1 MAATKN
7 SEKKPKL
14 LIGRREIVDFPE
26 LDLCGID
33 AKIDSGA
40 WSCAIHC
47 HHIHP
52 VTIDGVEKVHF
63 NLLDPSHADYDEK
76 EFVLPIYQLK
86 TVRSSSGHSE
96 DRYFIQTILRIF
108 DENLTV
114 ILSLTDRSDM
124 KYPVLIGRKLLQKR
138 FVVDVSRTNLSARGK
153 IIRCEL
159 KRSSSK

>member
-1 MAATKN
+1 MAATKK

-47 HHIHP
+47 NHIHP
-52 VTIDGVEKVHF
+52 VTVGGVEKVHF
-63 NLLDPSHADYDEK
+63 NLLDPSHQDYDEK
-76 EFVLPIYQLK
+76 EFVLPINQRK

>member
-1 MAATKN
+1 
-7 SEKKPKL
+7 
-14 LIGRREIVDFPE
+14 
-26 LDLCGID
+26 
-33 AKIDSGA
+33 
-40 WSCAIHC
+40 
-47 HHIHP
+47 
-52 VTIDGVEKVHF
+52 
-63 NLLDPSHADYDEK
+63 DEK
-76 EFVLPIYQLK
+76 EFVLPIHQRK